1 MTLYHGSTIEV
12 REPAIL
18 RSDVGRDF
26 GPAFYTTDIR
36 EQAERWAVRRMHFAR
51 RSGAGTA
58 RAVVSVYTF
67 DECRARTML
76 RCRDFGSVSLDWL
89 DTVVRC
95 RSSLAYRHGFDLM
108 SGRSQMTMLVKR
120 FRMSLPVSCHGRWRW
135 KSFGSR
141 KSTTRSPF
149 AATLRLRTLPSC
161 ARMKWGGGHER
172 PYAYPCHVGDGGD
185 WHSGRALGCWR
196 GRGHASLL

>member
-108 SGRSQMTMLVKR
+108 SGKIANDNVGETVSYVVAGVMPREMALEKLRFQKINDQIAFCSDASLAYLAFVRSY
-120 FRMSLPVSCHGRWRW
+120 
-135 KSFGSR
+135 
-141 KSTTRSPF
+141 
-149 AATLRLRTLPSC
+149 
-161 ARMKWGGGHER
+161 E
-172 PYAYPCHVGDGGD
+172 VG
-185 WHSGRALGCWR
+185 GRA
-196 GRGHASLL
+196 

>member
-108 SGRSQMTMLVKR
+108 SGKIANDNVGET
-120 FRMSLPVSCHGRWRW
+120 VSYVVAGVMPRAMA
-135 KSFGSR
+135 
-141 KSTTRSPF
+141 PF

-161 ARMKWGGGHER
+161 ARMKWGDGHER